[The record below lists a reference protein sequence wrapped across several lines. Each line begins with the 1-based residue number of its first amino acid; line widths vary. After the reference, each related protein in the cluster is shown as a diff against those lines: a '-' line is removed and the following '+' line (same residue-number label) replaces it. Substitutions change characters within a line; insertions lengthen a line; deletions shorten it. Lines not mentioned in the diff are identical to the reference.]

1 MVTKHCGSNR
11 NEKKCLECCKMG
23 IPIPLSTS
31 VLFYLEQERAR
42 GSTIVMVST
51 LNSGS
56 ICRDAR
62 PGRGHCIM
70 FVTKTFY
77 FYTASL
83 LAGIFIVTGVLQGQP
98 EKMLGS
104 TRGRLMPHPGD

>member
-1 MVTKHCGSNR
+1 MKSLRLTEFVFLLKEKMVTKHYGSNR
-11 NEKKCLECCKMG
+11 NEKN
-23 IPIPLSTS
+23 
-31 VLFYLEQERAR
+31 VLNAAKWEFLFPFLPRSFFHLEQERAR

-56 ICRDAR
+56 VCREAR
-62 PGRGHCIM
+62 PGRGHCFM

-83 LAGIFIVTGVLQGQP
+83 LAGIFIVTGVL
-98 EKMLGS
+98 
-104 TRGRLMPHPGD
+104 